1 MGGWAR
7 VGPFPV
13 GRKHST
19 DERIAQIVN
28 PICVL
33 REGRRDGYVS
43 IALSAR
49 KVSVSDGIHISSAV
63 NHNGIY

>member
-7 VGPFPV
+7 VGRFPV

-19 DERIAQIVN
+19 DELIAQIGVT
-28 PICVL
+28 IYVL
-33 REGRRDGYVS
+33 REDRRDGYVS

-49 KVSVSDGIHISSAV
+49 KVSVSRGIHISSAV